1 MSTIQWWLQE
11 LGVEVNVG
19 SVVVVVVEV
28 AFVLLEK
35 HVQEMKEEERL
46 RWLFFFEEME
56 NLRFIVG
63 VWRWVLSGNICV
75 VEIVGEGE
83 RSSSMTCSYGFISW
97 QTMSISSQFNYAICY
112 YLLSWSFS
120 YFRVRILSVKR

>member
-1 MSTIQWWLQE
+1 MSTIQWWLSE

-19 SVVVVVVEV
+19 FVVVVEV

-35 HVQEMKEEERL
+35 HVEEMKDEEEEEEERL
-46 RWLFFFEEME
+46 RWSFFFEEME

-63 VWRWVLSGNICV
+63 VWRWVLSGNIGV
-75 VEIVGEGE
+75 VVIVGEGE

-97 QTMSISSQFNYAICY
+97 QTMSISSQFNYTICY
-112 YLLSWSFS
+112 YLLYLSFS
-120 YFRVRILSVKR
+120 YF

>member
-1 MSTIQWWLQE
+1 MSTIQWWLSE

-19 SVVVVVVEV
+19 FVVVVVVVEV

-63 VWRWVLSGNICV
+63 VWRWVLSGNIGV
-75 VEIVGEGE
+75 VVIVGEGE

-120 YFRVRILSVKR
+120 YLELEYC

>member
-1 MSTIQWWLQE
+1 M
-11 LGVEVNVG
+11 EVNVG
-19 SVVVVVVEV
+19 FVVVVVVEV

-35 HVQEMKEEERL
+35 HVQEMKEEEKRL

-97 QTMSISSQFNYAICY
+97 QTMSIISSVC
-112 YLLSWSFS
+112 LSH
-120 YFRVRILSVKR
+120 ILELEYCHLNDKRAGWLVFGSVK

>member
-1 MSTIQWWLQE
+1 MSTIQWWLSE

-19 SVVVVVVEV
+19 FVVVVVEV

-83 RSSSMTCSYGFISW
+83 RSSSMTSYVLKTESL
-97 QTMSISSQFNYAICY
+97 CLY
-112 YLLSWSFS
+112 YMNKCNTREPL
-120 YFRVRILSVKR
+120 YRQR

>member
-1 MSTIQWWLQE
+1 MSTIQWWLSE

-19 SVVVVVVEV
+19 FVVVVEV

-97 QTMSISSQFNYAICY
+97 QLANYVYKLSIQLRNL
-112 YLLSWSFS
+112 LLSPLFV
-120 YFRVRILSVKR
+120 FLRF

>member
-1 MSTIQWWLQE
+1 MSTIQWWLSE

-19 SVVVVVVEV
+19 FVVVVVVEV

-75 VEIVGEGE
+75 VGIVGEGE
-83 RSSSMTCSYGFISW
+83 RSSSMNSPYGFISIRH
-97 QTMSISSQFNYAICY
+97 TAFRKILENY
-112 YLLSWSFS
+112 
-120 YFRVRILSVKR
+120 ILNPII

>member
-19 SVVVVVVEV
+19 FVVVVVEV

-35 HVQEMKEEERL
+35 HVQEMKEEEEEEKL
-46 RWLFFFEEME
+46 RCLFFFEEME

-120 YFRVRILSVKR
+120 YF

>member
-1 MSTIQWWLQE
+1 MSTIQWWLSG

-19 SVVVVVVEV
+19 FVVVVVEV

-35 HVQEMKEEERL
+35 HVQEMKEEEEEEEKL
-46 RWLFFFEEME
+46 RCLFFFEEME

-83 RSSSMTCSYGFISW
+83 RNSSMTCSYGFISW

-112 YLLSWSFS
+112 YQLCLSFS
-120 YFRVRILSVKR
+120 NF

>member
-1 MSTIQWWLQE
+1 M
-11 LGVEVNVG
+11 EVNVG
-19 SVVVVVVEV
+19 FVVVVVVVVVVEV

-35 HVQEMKEEERL
+35 RVQEMKEEERL

-83 RSSSMTCSYGFISW
+83 RSSSITCSYGFISW
-97 QTMSISSQFNYAICY
+97 QTTSIISQFNYAICY
-112 YLLSWSFS
+112 YLLCLSFS
-120 YFRVRILSVKR
+120 DFRVGILSLKR